1 MNSFSAASPLPR
13 PAWQAMVGAMTWRRA
28 LVAALLA
35 LLVAVALNPIFVVP
49 FGVLLGR
56 MMFIAALL
64 LLVFSI
70 AAAWRSS
77 RLPPWLVQVL
87 AVVVTAPFA
96 TLLAYLPSVDGN
108 VTDLLA
114 RQERVVGIFLITC
127 TVLLIAPLL
136 ALGALYRERD
146 AQARSAQL
154 AFALERSTLEKEALD
169 ACAEAAAGADRAALF
184 FSTHWPTSRSSSNRD
199 RRRRRRC

>member
-1 MNSFSAASPLPR
+1 MNSVSVASPPR
-13 PAWQAMVGAMTWRRA
+13 PGWQAIVGALTWRRPV
-28 LVAALLA
+28 VAALLA
-35 LLVAVALNPIFVVP
+35 LIVAAALNPIFVVP
-49 FGVLLGR
+49 FAVLLGR

-64 LLVFSI
+64 LLVFSV
-70 AAAWRSS
+70 AGAWQPA
-77 RLPPWLVQVL
+77 RLRPWLLQVL

-108 VTDLLA
+108 VADLLA
-114 RQERVVGIFLITC
+114 REERVMGIVYITC
-127 TVLLIAPLL
+127 T
-136 ALGALYRERD
+136 AL

-169 ACAEAAAGADRAALF
+169 ACAEAAAGADRTALF

>member
-1 MNSFSAASPLPR
+1 MNSVSVASPPR
-13 PAWQAMVGAMTWRRA
+13 PGWQAIVGALTWRRPV
-28 LVAALLA
+28 VAALLA
-35 LLVAVALNPIFVVP
+35 LIVAAALNPIFVVP
-49 FGVLLGR
+49 FAVLLGR

-64 LLVFSI
+64 LLAFSV
-70 AAAWRSS
+70 AGAWQPA
-77 RLPPWLVQVL
+77 RLRPWLLQVL

-108 VTDLLA
+108 VADLLA
-114 RQERVVGIFLITC
+114 REERVMGIVYITC
-127 TVLLIAPLL
+127 TALLIAPLL
-136 ALGALYRERD
+136 ALGSLYRERD